1 MKRNIFNNFLILLL
15 TLTCAYK
22 TISQNPFDIKKP
34 GSEVPP
40 TVVKKLNPP
49 AVVKKADTVIRSTS
63 NGSSILQ
70 DTTKTLITEKPQAS
84 TPASILN
91 STTSGSIAPTGHL
104 NLPKS
109 PTSGLD
115 GGNNP
120 FNIIPPSATNPSP
133 TVKSNEPNVQP
144 GVQEIKEKVVDF
156 KEATTNNNSTIS
168 KNAWFIIY
176 IFLFL
181 MAAIAI
187 NFNRSYPIA
196 LIKATYNQNQ
206 LRSLFKEA
214 FKGNHM
220 MIFGILYF
228 IFIIN
233 AGIFTYLSFKIFQ
246 MASLSL
252 FMCILI
258 VLVVY
263 LVRHLVMLV
272 LAQVFPLE
280 KEAAFFSF
288 TIGIHNLALGLALM
302 LINICLSFVDEET
315 GKMLIFSGLS
325 LILVLYAL
333 RQIRGLL
340 NNIPTILSGKFHFI
354 IYLCTVE
361 IAPWILLAGM
371 ILK

>member
-1 MKRNIFNNFLILLL
+1 
-15 TLTCAYK
+15 
-22 TISQNPFDIKKP
+22 
-34 GSEVPP
+34 
-40 TVVKKLNPP
+40 
-49 AVVKKADTVIRSTS
+49 
-63 NGSSILQ
+63 
-70 DTTKTLITEKPQAS
+70 
-84 TPASILN
+84 
-91 STTSGSIAPTGHL
+91 
-104 NLPKS
+104 
-109 PTSGLD
+109 
-115 GGNNP
+115 
-120 FNIIPPSATNPSP
+120 
-133 TVKSNEPNVQP
+133 
-144 GVQEIKEKVVDF
+144 
-156 KEATTNNNSTIS
+156 
-168 KNAWFIIY
+168 
-176 IFLFL
+176 
-181 MAAIAI
+181 
-187 NFNRSYPIA
+187 
-196 LIKATYNQNQ
+196 
-206 LRSLFKEA
+206 
-214 FKGNHM
+214 

>member
-1 MKRNIFNNFLILLL
+1 
-15 TLTCAYK
+15 
-22 TISQNPFDIKKP
+22 
-34 GSEVPP
+34 
-40 TVVKKLNPP
+40 
-49 AVVKKADTVIRSTS
+49 
-63 NGSSILQ
+63 
-70 DTTKTLITEKPQAS
+70 
-84 TPASILN
+84 
-91 STTSGSIAPTGHL
+91 
-104 NLPKS
+104 
-109 PTSGLD
+109 
-115 GGNNP
+115 
-120 FNIIPPSATNPSP
+120 
-133 TVKSNEPNVQP
+133 
-144 GVQEIKEKVVDF
+144 
-156 KEATTNNNSTIS
+156 
-168 KNAWFIIY
+168 
-176 IFLFL
+176 

-246 MASLSL
+246 MAS
-252 FMCILI
+252 
-258 VLVVY
+258 
-263 LVRHLVMLV
+263 LVMLV